1 MAQMTNSS
9 SQDPAMLKIEPF
21 RGMDTASSPTQLD
34 DNHSPDMLNLNIDSK
49 GALQKR
55 TGYEKV
61 LDMGTGA
68 IQGIAEY
75 KTQFLF
81 AHGGKLNQMVGKL
94 VTWDMDDLT
103 QVWEV

>member
-1 MAQMTNSS
+1 MAILQTKQEGSN
-9 SQDPAMLKIEPF
+9 MLKIEPF

-34 DNHSPDMLNLNIDSK
+34 DHHSPDMLNLNIDSK

-68 IQGIAEY
+68 IQGMAQY
-75 KTQFLF
+75 KSQFLL
-81 AHGGKLNQMVGKL
+81 AHGGKLYQSEGKL

-103 QVWEV
+103 IGWEV